1 MIIQNLLDIM
11 AKLRDPE
18 NGCPWDLEQNF
29 ASIAPYTIEEAYEVS
44 DAIDRNALDELADE
58 LGDLLLQVVYHAR
71 MAEEMG
77 AFDFADV
84 LERIC
89 NKMIRRHPH
98 VFGED
103 SVANAREQTEAWEA
117 LKAQEK
123 GSLGNDRVLGGI
135 PVAMPALTR
144 AAKLGRRASRVG
156 FDWPDRAPVRAK
168 VGEELAELDRAIDG
182 GDREATAAEMG
193 DLLFATANFCRHL
206 DLDPE
211 TCLRQAN
218 ARFESRFNHVESA
231 VRDVGGDWQ
240 SHSLESLDELW
251 EDAKA
256 AEREGTL

>member
-84 LERIC
+84 LARIC

-168 VGEELAELDRAIDG
+168 IDEELSELDQALA
-182 GDREATAAEMG
+182 GDDRDAWAAEIG
-193 DLLFATANFCRHL
+193 DLLFAITNLCRHL

-211 TCLRQAN
+211 SCLRGTN
-218 ARFESRFNHVESA
+218 GRFERRFDHVEA
-231 VRDVGGDWQ
+231 GVRAAGSGWQ
-240 SHSLESLDELW
+240 SFDLKALDELW
-251 EDAKA
+251 ESAKV
-256 AEREGTL
+256 AERK